1 MYIRISLFLFFYP
14 NEVECN
20 SLLELLFPETLL
32 VNGLGVRGR
41 LISHDVQHNRGG
53 CIGTKLEKLVRNGT
67 IAEKDKLLSEA
78 ISYLVF

>member
-1 MYIRISLFLFFYP
+1 M
-14 NEVECN
+14 
-20 SLLELLFPETLL
+20 
-32 VNGLGVRGR
+32 RGR